1 MPRRNFAEVLIG
13 AVVLLVAAGFLAYA
27 IAHSGR
33 SASSGYQLYARFDHI
48 DGLGVGADVRVAG
61 VKVGSIDSATID
73 PKTYQAVVGLTV
85 RDDLKLPKDSSAVIT
100 SESLLGGKYLA
111 LAPGGDE
118 AMLQP
123 GQTITIT
130 QGSINIEELLGKF
143 IFSASNLASAGKGS
157 PSGGSSSGGSSD
169 GSATDGGSTGG
180 GSTGSGGGGLPPLGG
195 SAGGKS
201 P

>member
-33 SASSGYQLYARFDHI
+33 SATSGYLLYARFDHI
-48 DGLGVGADVRVAG
+48 DGLSVGSDVRVAG
-61 VKVGSIDSATID
+61 VKVGTVASAVID
-73 PKTYQAVVGLTV
+73 PKTYQAVVGMTV

-111 LAPGGDE
+111 LAPGGDD

-123 GQTITIT
+123 GQDITIT
-130 QGSINIEELLGKF
+130 QGSINIEDLLGKF
-143 IFSASNLASAGKGS
+143 IFSAGSLASGGKGGS
-157 PSGGSSSGGSSD
+157 NGGGQSGG
-169 GSATDGGSTGG
+169 ATDGGATGG
-180 GSTGSGGGGLPPLGG
+180 GTPANGAAGGGLPPLGG
-195 SAGGKS
+195 PAGGKS

>member
-33 SASSGYQLYARFDHI
+33 TAYSGYQLYAKFDHI

-61 VKVGSIDSATID
+61 VKVGTVDSATID

-111 LAPGGDE
+111 LSPGGED

-143 IFSASNLASAGKGS
+143 IFSASNLATAGKGGQGS
-157 PSGGSSSGGSSD
+157 SSSTGGSSSGGTSD
-169 GSATDGGSTGG
+169 GGATKGGNTGP
-180 GSTGSGGGGLPPLGG
+180 GGGGLPPLGG